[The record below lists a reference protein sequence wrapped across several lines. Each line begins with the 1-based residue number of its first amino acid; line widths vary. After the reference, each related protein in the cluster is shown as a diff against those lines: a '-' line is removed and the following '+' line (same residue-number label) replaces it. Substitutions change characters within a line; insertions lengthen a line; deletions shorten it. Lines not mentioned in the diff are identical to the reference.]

1 VYEPLR
7 RRDLRE
13 GADVLEFMQVEHDS
27 SRYRDLVELRRRVL
41 RIPLGLDFTAR
52 QLAEEKEDIH
62 IAAYWD
68 GELVGCVLLRAVDAP
83 HGAVVQL
90 RQMTVDPEHQGRG
103 IGAKILAVAEE
114 LAAERGFR
122 RIILHARETAM
133 RFYEKAGYV
142 ATGETF
148 IEMTIPHRIMVKQLA
163 ASS

>member
-1 VYEPLR
+1 
-7 RRDLRE
+7 
-13 GADVLEFMQVEHDS
+13 VLEFMQVEHDS
-27 SRYRDLVELRRRVL
+27 GRFRDLVELRRRVL

-62 IAAYWD
+62 IAAYLD
-68 GELVGCVLLRAVDAP
+68 GELVGCVLLRAVDGP

-90 RQMTVDPEHQGRG
+90 RQMTVDPDYQGRG
-103 IGAKILAVAEE
+103 VGAKILAVAEE
-114 LAAERGFR
+114 LAVERGFR
-122 RIILHARETAM
+122 RIILHARETAT